1 MFNRKPIIEFVSTEP
16 AYSFIPKPDNA
27 RRFLPSWIKKMKEQ
41 TEEGYGLGGQ
51 GGRHLDT
58 VRKCVPFLD
67 AMKIGYSIPA
77 PCDIWIKIIQ
87 NGTAFEHEVRS
98 GFNLAGSTH
107 EVISK
112 HDPRQMGMG
121 PYRGLVFK
129 FNNPWKINTRKGY
142 SCLFVNPINSGNK
155 YFESFTGVVDTD
167 NYQNIINFP
176 FRVLNPDN
184 KPEFEFMIKRGE
196 PIVQVI
202 PFKRSDAYAKSNVRN
217 ASFANWKD
225 EIKDKDLVAGNWS
238 WYREHTVEKKITL
251 EK

>member
-1 MFNRKPIIEFVSTEP
+1 MFNRKPIIEFVSTDP
-16 AYSFIPKPDNA
+16 AFSYVPKPDNA

-41 TEEGYGLGGQ
+41 TTEPKGLERPS
-51 GGRHLDT
+51 GRALDT

-77 PCDIWIKIIQ
+77 PCDIWIKIMDH
-87 NGTAFEHEVRS
+87 GKTYDYEVRS
-98 GFNLAGSTH
+98 AVNLGGDKV
-107 EVISK
+107 EVISS
-112 HDPRQMGMG
+112 HDVRQMGQG
-121 PYRGLVFK
+121 PYRDLVLK

-167 NYQNIINFP
+167 SYQNIINFP
-176 FRVLNPDN
+176 FRILNPDN
-184 KPEFEFMIKRGE
+184 KPEYEFYIKRGE
-196 PIVQVI
+196 PIIQVI
-202 PFKRSDAYAKSNVRN
+202 PFKRSEAYAKCNVRN
-217 ASFANWKD
+217 APLQEFRY
-225 EIKDKDLVAGNWS
+225 ELRDKDYVAGNFS